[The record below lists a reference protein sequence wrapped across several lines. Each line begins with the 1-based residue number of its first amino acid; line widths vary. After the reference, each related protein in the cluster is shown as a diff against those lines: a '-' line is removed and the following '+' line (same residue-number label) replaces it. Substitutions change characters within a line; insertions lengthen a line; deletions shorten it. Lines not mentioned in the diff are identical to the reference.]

1 MEKHLFNLK
10 MSAKMLER
18 QSKKCEKNEK
28 KERLNIKKDIQKG
41 RPENARIHAENA
53 IREKNQAMNFLR
65 LSARVDAVAQRVQTA
80 VAMQKVTAGMKGVVK
95 GMDRAMAS
103 MNLVQM
109 TQLMDKFEKQFEDL
123 DVQVDVMDQAMSS
136 TSVMS
141 TPQGEV
147 EGLMQQVADEHG
159 LEMDLEL
166 GDAVV
171 ASGAPTESVVQVQ
184 QDDLTQRLAR
194 LRGSVP

>member
-1 MEKHLFNLK
+1 MAFLWFSYDLTLNRTIGPSALVGTWNTGTFAHLL
-10 MSAKMLER
+10 
-18 QSKKCEKNEK
+18 Q
-28 KERLNIKKDIQKG
+28 
-41 RPENARIHAENA
+41 
-53 IREKNQAMNFLR
+53 
-65 LSARVDAVAQRVQTA
+65 
-80 VAMQKVTAGMKGVVK
+80 
-95 GMDRAMAS
+95 
-103 MNLVQM
+103 
-109 TQLMDKFEKQFEDL
+109 DL

-141 TPQGEV
+141 TPLGEV

-166 GDAVV
+166 GDAAV
-171 ASGAPTESVVQVQ
+171 ATGAPTESVVQVQ